1 MDTAN
6 TAKISDKVELKPNV
20 LSVDDGDVLLDYEAE
35 EPDDLENPA
44 KDSDGENGEMQDDS
58 ANNIDE
64 KMLEKIDDDSKS
76 EAESLEEGEVS
87 DEDDES
93 RKERLKPQP
102 VCRFY
107 SKGQCTWGA
116 SCRFVHPGVLDK
128 GNYNM
133 FAPPRP
139 ILPNEDSI
147 DKLVEE
153 DQEAD
158 GTETASASATKPS
171 PEVARRPETAW
182 ERGLRQAKEM
192 KRLS

>member
-1 MDTAN
+1 MEDSNSSSSELATQSSGD
-6 TAKISDKVELKPNV
+6 ISSLKRMTSAPG
-20 LSVDDGDVLLDYEAE
+20 LGVDDGDVLLDYEAE
-35 EPDDLENPA
+35 EPDEDQQQEKVHQEQTEDNDEELA
-44 KDSDGENGEMQDDS
+44 L
-58 ANNIDE
+58 DE
-64 KMLEKIDDDSKS
+64 KPEEQEDEED
-76 EAESLEEGEVS
+76 EELEEGEVS
-87 DEDDES
+87 DEDEES

-147 DKLVEE
+147 DKIVEE
-153 DQEAD
+153 DQEHGGERWAGPVSQELWPHRSRD
-158 GTETASASATKPS
+158 CVLS
-171 PEVARRPETAW
+171 P
-182 ERGLRQAKEM
+182 
-192 KRLS
+192 

>member
-1 MDTAN
+1 MTSAPG
-6 TAKISDKVELKPNV
+6 LG
-20 LSVDDGDVLLDYEAE
+20 VDDGDVLLDYEAE
-35 EPDDLENPA
+35 EPDEDQQQEKVHQEQPEDNDEELA
-44 KDSDGENGEMQDDS
+44 L
-58 ANNIDE
+58 DE
-64 KMLEKIDDDSKS
+64 KPEEQEDEED
-76 EAESLEEGEVS
+76 EELEEGEVS
-87 DEDDES
+87 DEDEES

-153 DQEAD
+153 DQEAG

-171 PEVARRPETAW
+171 PEVARRPET
-182 ERGLRQAKEM
+182 GKAKKPM
-192 KRLS
+192 PWDMHIGAPWKIFF

>member
-1 MDTAN
+1 MD
-6 TAKISDKVELKPNV
+6 
-20 LSVDDGDVLLDYEAE
+20 E
-35 EPDDLENPA
+35 E
-44 KDSDGENGEMQDDS
+44 
-58 ANNIDE
+58 
-64 KMLEKIDDDSKS
+64 
-76 EAESLEEGEVS
+76 LEEGEVS
-87 DEDDES
+87 DEDEES

-153 DQEAD
+153 DQEAG

-171 PEVARRPETAW
+171 PEVARRPETGNKKAKKTNSVAYADW
-182 ERGLRQAKEM
+182 SSLENIFLVNGSEFRKINGWRFDIRGP
-192 KRLS
+192 

>member
-1 MDTAN
+1 MAEISTMDTTN

-44 KDSDGENGEMQDDS
+44 KDSDGENGPEMQDDS

-87 DEDDES
+87 DEDEES

-102 VCRFY
+102 ICRFY

-139 ILPNEDSI
+139 ILPTE
-147 DKLVEE
+147 
-153 DQEAD
+153 QEPI
-158 GTETASASATKPS
+158 EK
-171 PEVARRPETAW
+171 VCNNV
-182 ERGLRQAKEM
+182 M
-192 KRLS
+192 KHSYTNTHSYAHLKKWM